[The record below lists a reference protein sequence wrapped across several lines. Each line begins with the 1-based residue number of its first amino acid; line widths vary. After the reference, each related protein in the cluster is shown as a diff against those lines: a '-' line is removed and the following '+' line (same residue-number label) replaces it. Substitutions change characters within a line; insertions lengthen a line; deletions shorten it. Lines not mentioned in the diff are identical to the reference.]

1 MRKIV
6 FRGKDIETNE
16 WVYGNLTQ
24 FVYHYP
30 MISWCKNT
38 KPVEKKYE
46 CVVHPNSIGEFS
58 GLKDKNGKDIYEKDI
73 VKVPL
78 LDSESGDIIDGTI
91 CYAVVKYENGSFVVS
106 YNEIEQGLN
115 LNVHIQHLIFDIE
128 VVGNTIDNE
137 NLLK

>member
-1 MRKIV
+1 MKEYEIEICKEDFFGISTCIKDALVKIQMSEEQKEN
-6 FRGKDIETNE
+6 FYKR
-16 WVYGNLTQ
+16 Y
-24 FVYHYP
+24 
-30 MISWCKNT
+30 
-38 KPVEKKYE
+38 
-46 CVVHPNSIGEFS
+46 
-58 GLKDKNGKDIYEKDI
+58 KNGEDIYEKDI